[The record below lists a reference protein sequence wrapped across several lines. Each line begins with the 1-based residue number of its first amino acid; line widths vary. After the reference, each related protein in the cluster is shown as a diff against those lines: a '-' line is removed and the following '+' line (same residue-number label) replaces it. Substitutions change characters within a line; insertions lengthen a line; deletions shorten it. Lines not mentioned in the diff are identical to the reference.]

1 MDEAELN
8 EAKTRKML
16 IDKAL
21 GAAGWG
27 PIVPYREDTLCSHGS
42 VEEYPTS
49 KGPAD
54 YILFHQGKAIAC
66 VEGKKVKVAPMNVL
80 QQAKRYARG
89 FPSGPCSHGSFGEF
103 RIPFIYSTNGKIIWF
118 QDLTNPQN
126 LPRDVAAFHTPQAL
140 SEMLSRDEGSPW
152 NWLINTP
159 IDRTTLWPFQIEA
172 IEAIERALINGRRHM
187 LVAMA
192 TGTGK
197 TFTIANLIYRL
208 MKSGFAKR
216 ILFLVDRRA

>member
-1 MDEAELN
+1 M
-8 EAKTRKML
+8 
-16 IDKAL
+16 
-21 GAAGWG
+21 
-27 PIVPYREDTLCSHGS
+27 
-42 VEEYPTS
+42 
-49 KGPAD
+49 
-54 YILFHQGKAIAC
+54 
-66 VEGKKVKVAPMNVL
+66 EGKKVKVAPMNVL

-89 FPSGPCSHGSFGEF
+89 FPSGSCCLGCFGEF
-103 RIPFIYSTNGKIIWF
+103 YIPFIYSTNGKSIWF
-118 QDLTNPQN
+118 QDLRSQQS
-126 LPRDVAAFHTPQAL
+126 LPREVAAFHTPQAL

-216 ILFLVDRRA
+216 ILFLVDRRALAAQAVTTMASFEAEPGLKFDQIYEVYSQGC